1 MQEFSLK
8 DILLLVF
15 GGGGVI
21 TGLIAAGKSIS
32 RRLGAARKRK
42 AAEIQQHS
50 SFALESRRDLMSE
63 HERIIVQWKEL
74 LEEKKH
80 QIAHLQDVIQQLDN
94 HQSLSRS
101 TIQNLYAAFNA
112 LRRQI
117 NIMDTVIQKSD

>member
-1 MQEFSLK
+1 
-8 DILLLVF
+8 
-15 GGGGVI
+15 
-21 TGLIAAGKSIS
+21 
-32 RRLGAARKRK
+32 
-42 AAEIQQHS
+42 
-50 SFALESRRDLMSE
+50 MSE
-63 HERIIVQWKEL
+63 HDRIIVQWKEL

-117 NIMDTVIQKSD
+117 NIMDTVIQKSDCEMEVIVEMEEVKQRFNELEKCLP